1 MATLEELGLQPRTK
15 KTNGVDKLHRLGIS
29 YVNEGLDRVPEPDYS
44 FIPTPKPQESAQEDF
59 SAVPLPPKKIKLEQ
73 RKNDPTEIVREH
85 FSNPATRYA
94 KTIMGTDTAEMVFS
108 DLANFG
114 AIQPDTEEKLNVLQ
128 KSSAKF
134 ARGSYELLLDGISYA
149 SALAGR
155 EDIAKNMA
163 DFRKR
168 NLPLLELP
176 SSKKEFEL
184 SDLTKP
190 DFWAE
195 QAPATLALFLA
206 ARTGGALGGS
216 AFGAAAARL
225 GATGKTAQVAKFIGQ
240 IFGGTIPMTGAEAF
254 MEASG
259 TYNQALESMLQ
270 SGKSEKEA
278 QEKASEAA
286 ASTFTSNLAFLAGT
300 NAFEYYTAL
309 GKLPRG
315 LRSKFTRYVV
325 SKAKNTGLA
334 RGGRRA
340 LFGALNIGGKGAAA
354 ATESAEEVIQG
365 WIQQTAQDYV
375 EDRRPDAGLEIKDL
389 LTKIEEM
396 KPDTQAEILVG
407 LGMGLLFQAGGSFD
421 EYMGRRKKLE
431 RKAKTNPQELKRDI
445 ESIINEE
452 ERLKESLNIPK
463 TNESAQP
470 ESKVAAEVEPAQPVS
485 AAQVESSPQIEV
497 AAPPSQ
503 PTVAPPP
510 SQAIESEGAVPQPKE
525 TEPEVEVVDAE
536 PIVDEYEGLRLAIE
550 QKKAEAQEEGESGF
564 NADDL
569 DLSILDDDEVKSLYR
584 SMAVEMAIP
593 GKDDLADTDRAAVK
607 EVFDARGM
615 DIADADIENA
625 MNLRKLLKGSR
636 GRGKF
641 SKKVID
647 EMMTRP
653 ALRKREPKRLQSG
666 VRAVAK
672 RERSYLIPV
681 KSIQTDEDRF
691 QLRKAPYSE
700 ETAQKIAEDYDPEK
714 FEPIVV
720 WQEEGDAKPFVLSGH
735 SRLEGMK
742 RRGEKLIPARIFE
755 GTEQEAMAV
764 AAAESMENTPK
775 AERKDD
781 VIKTRMKDSAKEL
794 GRTVDN
800 AFWNRM
806 IELENSGAS
815 KDEILNDAELKR
827 LAEQKQRSYAEER
840 KNHFHAARVRGAFI
854 SAVGVDRVK
863 QLSSSEAKAA
873 LRALEGETKKPRTPQ
888 EIDAAILERTLE
900 LEQSGASVEEM
911 RSDAVLKSL
920 DEESREA
927 YAENERARRKLFGK
941 KEPKGEFDVSTE
953 TIGEDIDKLFSSL
966 DYDSGK
972 SDIVPESAPSVDDLT
987 KTLRKQKQVEVIGR
1001 DGGSLTYAIKDVQIG
1016 DTDAGKKLEISRT
1029 SDGTLV
1035 KELGV
1040 NEVAG
1045 LAVGSPVKELLES
1058 ATQEMKVQL
1067 ALFEDEQKDVEA
1079 TRGEEKKSGSRKQPA
1094 KSRRANKADRGGVR
1108 TGTDAGREGL
1118 SEAAG
1123 VGVGEGATPERVES
1137 ATGVVESTTAPATVL
1152 PVFRINDL
1160 VLDYKNALSRF
1171 RDNLAALKVLHELR
1185 ASRMPP
1191 TEQQQSILSKYV
1203 GWGGLAQAAFDE
1215 SNQSNIAKYATERE
1229 QLKRLLTPDELKSA
1243 RASTIN
1249 AHYTS
1254 YPIVRS
1260 MWNAL
1265 QHFGFSGGKVLEPG
1279 SGIGNFAGLVPDAL
1293 LEKTKLTGVE
1303 MDNISVEISRH
1314 LYPNNTFLLSPFQDV
1329 GFQENIFDAVI
1340 GNVPFGNVPIY
1351 DPTLEKRV
1359 GKSLSIHNYFIY
1371 KSITLLK
1378 PGGIAAVITSRY
1390 TMDAK
1395 TNADFRKSLGEIANL
1410 VGAIRL
1416 PAQAFQS
1423 NAATEVVTD
1432 ILFFRK
1438 RDNSKIEKSL
1448 KAEFEKTGKTNF
1460 YGTKSKKYLEFEINE
1475 YFVSHRE
1482 MIYGSQNDSGK
1493 MQFGNVYNVEK
1504 LDFKDSKVESD
1515 LGNLVTT
1522 LPVDIFTPKEVAPVK
1537 EKEQRL
1543 VDLSL
1548 NDRTRA
1554 RNGSIVEADDELLVV
1569 TGFDVESGKSK
1580 VEPFAGTAKD
1590 AKIARGVVAIKR
1602 AIFDVYDTQQGLDA
1616 TDEDVAKTIK
1626 HLNASY
1632 DSFVSKH
1639 GFLHERANSSVFSLD
1654 PDAPH
1659 LYALESYDPETKK
1672 ATKADIFSRRV
1683 IEKRKV
1689 FTSAK
1694 SPVDALAI
1702 SMNEKGKVDIDRI
1715 AQLLNVSSDE
1725 AAQKL
1730 ESENL
1735 IFRNPGSGYESV
1747 EEYLS
1752 GDVVTKLEVAR
1763 NAVKTDESFSRN
1775 VKALESVQPKTIPAE
1790 RIYVSPGAAWIPL
1803 DVYTDFFSHLMNFN
1817 MSPYVRVS
1825 RDAFDNGYKVSID
1838 REAFYQYGFDD
1849 TLRRSQWGTYDIP
1862 AEEIFENI
1870 LNSKQPTV
1878 NVKAVGGG
1886 TVLDEAKTAEVRVR
1900 ARQMIQ
1906 EFSEWI
1912 MNETTRR
1919 ERVTAIFNDRF
1930 NRLVPRDYH
1939 RSGNILTFDGM
1950 TPAWRDKLH
1959 QHQKDGIYRAL
1970 FGNTLFNVVVGGG
1983 KTNILIGTAME
1994 AKRIGIA
2001 KKPILVVKKNTLL
2014 QFRSDFLNL
2023 YPSAKIL
2030 VADDVNFTKAERQKF
2045 LARIATGNWD
2055 AIIITHSAFG
2065 FIPMSE
2071 QFQSKFYSDIIAE
2084 MIEALEPMK
2093 QEHGSRDR
2101 TVKEI
2106 EKRIQTIQAKI
2117 EKLADMRKD
2126 DLITFEQ
2133 LGIDMMLVD
2142 EAHNFKNLFFVSK
2155 HRDVLGL
2162 GKRDGGKKTFDMFMK
2177 TQYLA
2182 ELNGGER
2189 GVVFATGTPVEN
2201 SLSELYHI
2209 LRYLK
2214 PRTLKQL
2221 GLTSFDAFA
2230 STFAE
2235 ATVEVERKA
2244 TGQYKPTLRFMKFK
2258 NLLQLSTLNSTF
2270 MEVKTLNDLP
2280 ALKQIVPARK
2290 GGKAQVVEAPRSDEM
2305 AWYMEFLYQRAKNL
2319 KKAEEGSDNHLV
2331 IATDA
2336 RKAALSLSMV
2346 ASGYRTK
2353 TPTKI
2358 DFAVDKI
2365 YETWKEGKA
2374 DKSAQLIFCDLG
2386 VPSKSVVKKEGAVEP
2401 DEDSPDFDSGFES
2414 DSKPGVEY
2422 IQDAIVSITKRK
2434 KNTDREKLNDFFLAV
2449 ARTEKGSRYSV
2460 YDEIKNALIKRGVPK
2475 EEIVFVQDFKTDEQ
2489 KKQMQAKVREGKYR
2503 VVLASTSTFG
2513 EGTNVQSRLAAI
2525 HHLDIPWTPA
2535 KLEQRN
2541 GRGFRMGNMFLN
2553 KGGVYEFRYVTL
2565 DSHDA
2570 VMWQKI
2576 EQKAHFTESF
2586 FAGAQ
2591 QEMEDIMS
2599 TTILDAAEM
2608 RSIATGNPL
2617 FKRFIEL
2624 RILIDQLQAEEKA
2637 HKSKVFRA
2645 QRDLENIPKDQI
2657 VLRGKLGQYEHI
2669 QETVEAT
2676 EKNETF
2682 KLYEESFEKR
2692 TELSE
2697 KLVEIMTSSKRVADV
2712 LNNGGKLTTLARG
2725 EWKGIAFTVTGEY
2738 GGNQYGVIFKI
2749 AQELPGQGYMH
2760 FEKKVETPTP
2770 EGINSFFRR
2779 NRERVAK
2786 LIEETKLEMAQ
2797 NEKALVT
2804 VKDIA
2809 AQKFKRA
2816 EELRASLSEFEVV
2829 TASLNQSEEAS
2840 EDADVPTELQDESTE
2855 AAFMQTNDELEENAI
2870 TAQNRHQGRVESRC
2884 KDAL

>member
-15 KTNGVDKLHRLGIS
+15 KTNGVDRLHRLGIG
-29 YVNEGLDRVPEPDYS
+29 YINEELDRAPEPDYS
-44 FIPTPKPQESAQEDF
+44 FVPTPQKESPEDF
-59 SAVPLPPKKIKLEQ
+59 SAIPLPPQKVKLQQ
-73 RKNDPTEIVREH
+73 RKDDTAKKVREYY
-85 FSNPATRYA
+85 SAPPTRFD
-94 KTIMGTDTAEMVFS
+94 KIIMGSDAAEMVFG
-108 DLANFG
+108 DLATFG
-114 AIQPDTEEKLNVLQ
+114 AIQPDTEERLNVLQ
-128 KSSAKF
+128 KSGAKAAGSAWD
-134 ARGSYELLLDGISYA
+134 LLLDGVGYA

-155 EDIAKNMA
+155 DDIAKNIA
-163 DFRKR
+163 EVKKR
-168 NLPLLELP
+168 NLAPASLP
-176 SSKKEFEL
+176 SSRKEFDV

-195 QAPATLALFLA
+195 QAPATIALYLAGS
-206 ARTGGALGGS
+206 TGGAIGGS
-216 AFGAAAARL
+216 AATSIAARFGL
-225 GATGKTAQVAKFIGQ
+225 SGKAAQVAKFAGQ

-278 QEKASEAA
+278 QEKASEVAA
-286 ASTFTSNLAFLAGT
+286 NTFTSNLALLAGT

-315 LRSKFTRYVV
+315 VRNKFTRYVIDR
-325 SKAKNTGLA
+325 AKGA
-334 RGGRRA
+334 GIQKGGRRA
-340 LFGALNIGGKGAAA
+340 VFGALNIASKGAAA
-354 ATESAEEVIQG
+354 AAESAEEVIQG
-365 WIQQTAQDYV
+365 WVQKTAQDYV
-375 EDRRPDAGLEIKDL
+375 DGTKPDAGLEIKDL

-407 LGMGLLFQAGGSFD
+407 LGMGLLFQAGGSFE
-421 EYMGRRKKLE
+421 EYSARRKKLE
-431 RKAKTNPQELKRDI
+431 RKAKTNPRELKRDI
-445 ESIINEE
+445 ETIINEE
-452 ERLKESLNIPK
+452 EQLKKSLSIPETEEPK
-463 TNESAQP
+463 P
-470 ESKVAAEVEPAQPVS
+470 EEHIAAPTKAEPTVFA
-485 AAQVESSPQIEV
+485 EEV

-503 PTVAPPP
+503 PTVAPAPS
-510 SQAIESEGAVPQPKE
+510 SQAIESEGAAPQPQE
-525 TEPEVEVVDAE
+525 ATGEMGEEPIQEVEAE
-536 PIVDEYEGLRLAIE
+536 IVDDYEGLRLAINL
-550 QKKAEAQEEGESGF
+550 KKEEAKEEGESGF
-564 NADDL
+564 NADEL
-569 DLSILDDDEVKSLYR
+569 DLSALDDDEVKNLYR
-584 SMAVEMAIP
+584 SMAVEMVIP
-593 GKDDLADTDRAAVK
+593 GRDDLADVDRAAVK

-615 DIADADIENA
+615 SVSDIDIENA
-625 MNLRKLLKGSR
+625 MNLRKLLNGSR

-641 SKKVID
+641 GKKVID
-647 EMMTRP
+647 EMMKRP
-653 ALRKREPKRLQSG
+653 TLRRSESKRLHSG
-666 VRAVAK
+666 VRDVAK
-672 RERSYLIPV
+672 REQSYLIPI

-691 QLRKAPYSE
+691 QLRKEPYSE
-700 ETAQKIAEDYDPEK
+700 KTAKAVAEKYDQEK

-720 WQEEGDAKPFVLSGH
+720 WQEDGEGKPFVLSGH

-764 AAAESMENTPK
+764 AAAESMENTQK

-781 VIKTRMKDSAKEL
+781 VIKEKKPTPQIKGEGKYVLPLFATHGAKKAP
-794 GRTVDN
+794 RS
-800 AFWNRM
+800 
-806 IELENSGAS
+806 IS
-815 KDEILNDAELKR
+815 KQTKKFPPS
-827 LAEQKQRSYAEER
+827 LA
-840 KNHFHAARVRGAFI
+840 HGGAFI
-854 SAVGVDRVK
+854 SAVDVDRVEK
-863 QLSSSEAKAA
+863 LSSSEAAAA
-873 LRALEGETKKPRTPQ
+873 LRALEGESKKARTPQ

-900 LEQSGASVEEM
+900 LEQSGATAQEM
-911 RSDAVLKSL
+911 RNDPVLKSL

-927 YAENERARRKLFGK
+927 YAENEKARRKLFGQ
-941 KEPKGEFDVSTE
+941 KEPEGEFDVSTE
-953 TIGEDIDKLFSSL
+953 ALGEDIDKLFSSL
-966 DYDSGK
+966 DYDSNK
-972 SDIVPESAPSVDDLT
+972 SDIVPESAPSTEDLT
-987 KTLRKQKQVEVIGR
+987 KTLKKQKQVEVTGR
-1001 DGGSLTYAIKDVQIG
+1001 DGGSLTYAIKDVKIG

-1029 SDGTLV
+1029 SGGTLV

-1045 LAVGSPVKELLES
+1045 LAVGSPVNELLES
-1058 ATQEMKVQL
+1058 ATEEMKVQL
-1067 ALFEDEQKDVEA
+1067 ALFEDEKKDSEA
-1079 TRGEEKKSGSRKQPA
+1079 ASGKEKKPSSRKQPA
-1094 KSRRANKADRGGVR
+1094 KHRRSDKADRGGVR
-1108 TGTDAGREGL
+1108 AGTEAGGEGL

-1123 VGVGEGATPERVES
+1123 VGTGEGATPERIES
-1137 ATGVVESTTAPATVL
+1137 ATGVVESTTVAAAVL
-1152 PVFRINDL
+1152 PVFRIKDL
-1160 VLDYKNALSRF
+1160 TLDYKNTLSRF

-1185 ASRMPP
+1185 ASRVPP
-1191 TEQQQSILSKYV
+1191 TEQQQTVLSKYV

-1215 SNQSNIAKYATERE
+1215 SNQLNISKYATERE
-1229 QLKRLLTPDELKSA
+1229 QLKRLLNPDELKAA

-1254 YPIVRS
+1254 YPVVRS

-1265 QHFGFSGGKVLEPG
+1265 QHFGFNGGKVLEPG

-1329 GFQENIFDAVI
+1329 GFQENTFDAVI

-1351 DPTLEKRV
+1351 DPALEKRV

-1371 KSITLLK
+1371 KAITLLK
-1378 PGGIAAVITSRY
+1378 PGGVAAVITSRY

-1395 TNADFRKSLGEIANL
+1395 TNADFRKSLGEIASL
-1410 VGAIRL
+1410 IGAIRL
-1416 PAQAFQS
+1416 PSQAFQS

-1438 RDNSKIEKSL
+1438 RDNSKIEKRTD
-1448 KAEFEKTGKTNF
+1448 AAFEKTGKTNF
-1460 YGTKSKKYLEFEINE
+1460 YGPKTRKYLEFEINE
-1475 YFVSHRE
+1475 YFVANDK
-1482 MIYGSQNDSGK
+1482 MIYGYQSDSGK
-1493 MQFGNVYNVEK
+1493 MQFGNLYNVDK
-1504 LDFKDSKVESD
+1504 SNFSDSRVESD
-1515 LGNLVTT
+1515 LGDLVAT
-1522 LPVDIFTPKEVAPVK
+1522 LPKDIFTPKEVATIQ

-1554 RNGSIVEADDELLVV
+1554 RNGSIIEADGELFVV

-1580 VEPFAGTAKD
+1580 VEPFTGSQKD
-1590 AKIARGVVAIKR
+1590 RRVVRGVVEIKR
-1602 AIFDVYDTQQGLDA
+1602 AIFDVYDTQQSLDA
-1616 TDEDVAKTIK
+1616 TDEDVSATIK
-1626 HLNASY
+1626 KLNESY
-1632 DSFVSKH
+1632 DSFVDKN
-1639 GFLHERANSSVFSLD
+1639 GFLHERSNSSVFSLD

-1683 IEKRKV
+1683 IDKRKV
-1689 FTSAK
+1689 FTSAA
-1694 SPVDALAI
+1694 SPADALAI
-1702 SMNEKGKVDIDRI
+1702 SMNEKGAVDVDRI
-1715 AQLLNVSSDE
+1715 SQLLGVSVDE
-1725 AAQKL
+1725 AVKKL
-1730 ESENL
+1730 ESDNL

-1763 NAVKTDESFSRN
+1763 NAAKSDETFSRN
-1775 VKALESVQPKTIPAE
+1775 VKALEAVQPKIIPAE
-1790 RIYVSPGAAWIPL
+1790 RIYVSPGASWIPV
-1803 DVYTDFFSHLMNFN
+1803 DVYIDFFSHLMNFN
-1817 MSPYVRVS
+1817 MSPHVS
-1825 RDAFDNGYKVSID
+1825 ITRDSYDNGYRVVVDKRVFS
-1838 REAFYQYGFDD
+1838 QYEFDD
-1849 TLRRSQWGTYDIP
+1849 TLRRVQWGTYEIP
-1862 AEEIFENI
+1862 AEEILENV

-1878 NVKAVGGG
+1878 TIKTQAGVVV
-1886 TVLDEAKTAEVRVR
+1886 TDDAKTAEARVR
-1900 ARQMIQ
+1900 SRQMIQ

-1919 ERVTAIFNDRF
+1919 ERITAIFNDRF
-1930 NRLVPRDYH
+1930 NRLAPRDFH

-1959 QHQKDGIYRAL
+1959 QHQRDGIYRAL

-2071 QFQSKFYSDIIAE
+2071 QFQSKFYRDVIDE
-2084 MIEALEPMK
+2084 MVEALEHLKKENGP
-2093 QEHGSRDR
+2093 RDP

-2106 EKRIQTIQAKI
+2106 EKRIQTLEAKI
-2117 EKLADMRKD
+2117 EKLSDMRKD

-2155 HRDVLGL
+2155 HREVLGL

-2177 TQYLA
+2177 TRYLA

-2305 AWYMEFLYQRAKNL
+2305 GWYMEFLYQRAKNL

-2358 DFAVDKI
+2358 DYAIDKI
-2365 YETWKEGKA
+2365 FETWKEGAA

-2386 VPSKSVVKKEGAVEP
+2386 VPFKAAKKEGAVEP
-2401 DEDSPDFDSGFES
+2401 DEESPDFDSGFES
-2414 DSKPGVEY
+2414 ESKSGVEY
-2422 IQDAIVSITKRK
+2422 IGEAIVEITRRK
-2434 KNTDREKLNDFFLAV
+2434 KVVDKEKLNSFFNAV
-2449 ARTEKGSRYSV
+2449 ARTEKGERYSV
-2460 YDEIKNALIKRGVPK
+2460 YDEIKNALVRHGVPK
-2475 EEIVFVQDFKTDEQ
+2475 EQIVFVQDFKTDEQ

-2503 VVLASTSTFG
+2503 IVLASTSTFG
-2513 EGTNVQSRLAAI
+2513 EGTNVQARLAAI

-2617 FKRFIEL
+2617 FKRFTEL
-2624 RILIDQLQAEEKA
+2624 RISIDQLQAEEKA

-2645 QRDLENIPKDQI
+2645 QLDLEQIPKDQI
-2657 VLRGKLGQYEHI
+2657 ILRGKLGQYEHI

-2682 KLYEESFEKR
+2682 KLGDEAFEKR

-2697 KLVEIMTSSKRVADV
+2697 KLVKIMTSGKNVAAV
-2712 LNNGGKLTTLARG
+2712 LNNGGKLMEFARG
-2725 EWKGIAFTVTGEY
+2725 EWKGIPFTVTGEY
-2738 GGNQYGVIFKI
+2738 GGNQYGVIFKVS
-2749 AQELPGQGYMH
+2749 QNDLPGQGYIH

-2770 EGINSFFRR
+2770 EGINAFFRK

-2809 AQKFKRA
+2809 GQKFKRA
-2816 EELRASLSEFEVV
+2816 EELRSSLSELEVV
-2829 TASLNQSEEAS
+2829 TASLNKSEETA
-2840 EDADVPTELQDESTE
+2840 EDADVPAELKDESTE
-2855 AAFMQTNDELEENAI
+2855 AAFMPLSDELEENAI
-2870 TAQNRHQGRVESRC
+2870 TAQDRFEGKVESRC

>member
-1 MATLEELGLQPRTK
+1 MATLEELGLQTRTQ
-15 KTNGVDKLHRLGIS
+15 KTNGLDKLHRLGIG
-29 YVNEGLDRVPEPDYS
+29 YINEELDRAPEPDYS
-44 FIPTPKPQESAQEDF
+44 FVPTPQKESPEDF
-59 SAVPLPPKKIKLEQ
+59 SAIPLPPQKVKLQQ
-73 RKNDPTEIVREH
+73 RKD
-85 FSNPATRYA
+85 
-94 KTIMGTDTAEMVFS
+94 DTAEKVREYYSAPPTRFDKIIMGSDAAEMIFG
-108 DLANFG
+108 DLATFG
-114 AIQPDTEEKLNVLQ
+114 AIQPDTEERLNVLQ
-128 KSSAKF
+128 KSGAKAAGSAWD
-134 ARGSYELLLDGISYA
+134 LLLDGVGYA

-155 EDIAKNMA
+155 DDIAKNIA
-163 DFRKR
+163 EVKKR
-168 NLPLLELP
+168 NLAPARLP
-176 SSKKEFEL
+176 SSRKNFDL

-195 QAPATLALFLA
+195 QAPATIALYLAGS
-206 ARTGGALGGS
+206 TGGAIGGS
-216 AFGAAAARL
+216 AFASGAARMGLSEKAV
-225 GATGKTAQVAKFIGQ
+225 GVAKFIGQ
-240 IFGGTIPMTGAEAF
+240 IFGGTITQTIQEAF

-259 TYNQALESMLQ
+259 TYTQAVESMLA

-286 ASTFTSNLAFLAGT
+286 ASTFTNNLTYLAGT
-300 NAFEYYTAL
+300 NAIEYYAAL

-325 SKAKNTGLA
+325 SRAKNAGIE

-340 LFGALNIGGKGAAA
+340 LFSVLNVGGKGAAA
-354 ATESAEEVIQG
+354 TIDSADEVLQG
-365 WIQQTAQDYV
+365 WFQQTAQDYV
-375 EDRRPDAGLEIKDL
+375 EGNKPDTALEIKDL
-389 LTKIEEM
+389 LTKLDEM

-407 LGMGLLFQAGGSFD
+407 LGMGLLFQAGGSFE
-421 EYMGRRKKLE
+421 EYSARRKKLE

-452 ERLKESLNIPK
+452 EQLKGSLNIPK
-463 TNESAQP
+463 VETPQAEGVAPKEQAAPTEQAQP
-470 ESKVAAEVEPAQPVS
+470 QAGVAVET
-485 AAQVESSPQIEV
+485 E
-497 AAPPSQ
+497 APPSQ
-503 PTVAPPP
+503 QTVAPAPP
-510 SQAIESEGAVPQPKE
+510 QTTEQEGAGPQPQTLE
-525 TEPEVEVVDAE
+525 AEE
-536 PIVDEYEGLRLAIE
+536 PIEAVEAEIVVDEYDGLRLAVE
-550 QKKAEAQEEGESGF
+550 QKKAEAQQDGESGF
-564 NADDL
+564 NADEL
-569 DLSILDDDEVKSLYR
+569 DLSILEDEEVKSLYR

-593 GKDDLADTDRAAVK
+593 GKDDLSEVGRAAVK
-607 EVFDARGM
+607 EVLDARGM
-615 DIADADIENA
+615 SIVDADIENA
-625 MNLRKLLKGSR
+625 MNLRKLLNGSR

-641 SKKVID
+641 AKKVID
-647 EMMTRP
+647 EMMSRP
-653 ALRKREPKRLQSG
+653 ALKRRESKRPQSG

-672 RERSYLIPV
+672 REQSYLIPI

-691 QLRKAPYSE
+691 QLRKEPYSE
-700 ETAQKIAEDYDPEK
+700 ETAQEVAENYDEEK

-735 SRLEGMK
+735 SRLEGMR

-775 AERKDD
+775 SERKDD
-781 VIKTRMKDSAKEL
+781 VIKPRVTPQIPVEEGTKYVLPTFA
-794 GRTVDN
+794 TH
-800 AFWNRM
+800 
-806 IELENSGAS
+806 GARRQGTES
-815 KDEILNDAELKR
+815 KTEKPPKSITKHR
-827 LAEQKQRSYAEER
+827 R
-840 KNHFHAARVRGAFI
+840 KLPGSLVHGAFI
-854 SAVGVDRVK
+854 SAVSVDRVET
-863 QLSSSEAKAA
+863 LSPSETKAA
-873 LRALEGETKKPRTPQ
+873 LRALKGESKARRTPQ
-888 EIDAAILERTLE
+888 EIEAAILERTVE
-900 LEQSGASVEEM
+900 LEQGGATAEEM
-911 RSDAVLKSL
+911 RDDPVLKAL

-927 YAENERARRKLFGK
+927 YAENEKARRKLFGQ
-941 KEPKGEFDVSTE
+941 KEPEGEPDFSTE
-953 TIGEDIDKLFSSL
+953 ALGEDIDKFFSSL

-987 KTLRKQKQVEVIGR
+987 KTLKTQKQVEVTGR
-1001 DGGSLTYAIKDVQIG
+1001 DGGSLTYAIKDVKIG
-1016 DTDAGKKLEISRT
+1016 DTDAGKRLEIIRT
-1029 SDGTLV
+1029 SGGELV

-1040 NEVAG
+1040 NDVAG
-1045 LAVGSPVKELLES
+1045 LAVGSPVNELIDNAKE
-1058 ATQEMKVQL
+1058 EMKVQL
-1067 ALFEDEQKDVEA
+1067 ALFEDEKKDEVPSGREKETG
-1079 TRGEEKKSGSRKQPA
+1079 TRKRAA
-1094 KSRRANKADRGGVR
+1094 KPRSADKADRGGVR
-1108 TGTDAGREGL
+1108 AGTETIGKGSQE
-1118 SEAAG
+1118 EARA
-1123 VGVGEGATPERVES
+1123 GVGEGATTERIEG
-1137 ATGVVESTTAPATVL
+1137 ATGVVESTSTPATVL
-1152 PVFRINDL
+1152 PVFRIRD
-1160 VLDYKNALSRF
+1160 VALDYKNTLSRF

-1185 ASRMPP
+1185 ASRRAP
-1191 TEQQQSILSKYV
+1191 TEQQQTILSKYV

-1215 SNQSNIAKYATERE
+1215 SNQSNISKYAVERE
-1229 QLKRLLTPDELKSA
+1229 QLKRLLTPDELKAA

-1254 YPIVRS
+1254 YPIVRA

-1265 QHFGFSGGKVLEPG
+1265 QHFGFNGGKVLEPG

-1293 LEKTKLTGVE
+1293 LENTRLTGVE
-1303 MDNISVEISRH
+1303 MDNISVEIARH
-1314 LYPNNTFLLSPFQDV
+1314 LYPNNTFLHSPFQDV
-1329 GFQENIFDAVI
+1329 GFQENTFDAVI

-1351 DPTLEKRV
+1351 DPALEKRV

-1371 KSITLLK
+1371 KAITILK

-1395 TNADFRKSLGEIANL
+1395 TNADFRKSLGEIASL
-1410 VGAIRL
+1410 VGAVRL
-1416 PAQAFQS
+1416 PSQAFQS

-1438 RDNSKIEKSL
+1438 RDNSKIEKNL
-1448 KAEFEKTGKTNF
+1448 KAEFEKTAKTSF
-1460 YGTKSKKYLEFEINE
+1460 YGTKSRKYVEFEINE
-1475 YFVSHRE
+1475 YFAANYN
-1482 MIYGSQNDSGK
+1482 MIYGDQNDSGK
-1493 MQFGNVYNVEK
+1493 MQFGNLYNVDK
-1504 LDFKDSKVESD
+1504 YDFKDIKAESD
-1515 LGNLVTT
+1515 IGNLVTT
-1522 LPVDIFTPKEVAPVK
+1522 LPSGIFTPKEVARAE
-1537 EKEQRL
+1537 EKVQKL
-1543 VDLSL
+1543 ADLSL
-1548 NDRTRA
+1548 TDKTRA
-1554 RNGSIVEADDELLVV
+1554 RNGSIIETDDEIVV
-1569 TGFDVESGKSK
+1569 VSGFDVESGKAK
-1580 VEPFAGTAKD
+1580 VESFSGSAKEL
-1590 AKIARGVVAIKR
+1590 KVARGIVEIKR
-1602 AIFDVYDTQQGLDA
+1602 AIFDLYDVQQSVEA
-1616 TDEDVAKTIK
+1616 ADENVAKTMK
-1626 HLNASY
+1626 ALNESY
-1632 DSFVSKH
+1632 DRFVSKN
-1639 GFLHERANSSVFSLD
+1639 GFLHERANSSVFARD

-1659 LYALESYDPETKK
+1659 LYALENYDPETKK
-1672 ATKADIFSRRV
+1672 ATKTDIFNSRV
-1683 IEKRKV
+1683 IDKTRL
-1689 FTSAK
+1689 FTSAAT
-1694 SPVDALAI
+1694 PLDAVAI
-1702 SMNEKGKVDIDRI
+1702 SINEKGYVDVDRI
-1715 AQLLNVSSDE
+1715 AQLLDISIDDAE
-1725 AAQKL
+1725 QKL
-1730 ESENL
+1730 QDENL
-1735 IFRNPGSGYESV
+1735 AFKNPGSGYELAA
-1747 EEYLS
+1747 EYLS

-1763 NAVKTDESFSRN
+1763 NAAKMEKSFERN
-1775 VKALESVQPKTIPAE
+1775 VKALEAVQPKPVPPE

-1803 DVYTDFFSHLMNFN
+1803 DVYVDFFSHLMNYD
-1817 MSPYVRVS
+1817 MGRYVSVT
-1825 RDAFDNGYKVSID
+1825 RDSYDNGYRVSVG
-1838 REAFYQYGFDD
+1838 REAFYQYDFDD
-1849 TLRRSQWGTYDIP
+1849 TLRRVQWGTYDIP
-1862 AEEIFENI
+1862 AEEIFENV

-1878 NVKAVGGG
+1878 NVKTPAGVAV
-1886 TVLDEAKTAEVRVR
+1886 DEAKTAEVRVR

-1912 MNETTRR
+1912 MDETTRR
-1919 ERVTAIFNDRF
+1919 ERITAIFNDRF
-1930 NRLVPRDYH
+1930 NRLVPRDFH

-1959 QHQKDGIYRAL
+1959 QHQRDGIYRAL

-2071 QFQSKFYSDIIAE
+2071 QFQSKFYRDVIHE
-2084 MIEALEPMK
+2084 MVEALEPLIK
-2093 QEHGSRDR
+2093 EHGKRDR

-2106 EKRIQTIQAKI
+2106 EKRIQSLEAKI
-2117 EKLADMRKD
+2117 EKLADMKKD

-2133 LGIDMMLVD
+2133 LGIDMLLVD

-2182 ELNGGER
+2182 DLNGGER

-2305 AWYMEFLYQRAKNL
+2305 GWYMEFLYQRAKNL

-2358 DFAVDKI
+2358 DYAIDKI
-2365 YETWKEGKA
+2365 FETWKEGAA

-2386 VPSKSVVKKEGAVEP
+2386 VPFKAAKKEGAVEP
-2401 DEDSPDFDSGFES
+2401 DEESPDFDSGFES
-2414 DSKPGVEY
+2414 ESKSGVEY
-2422 IQDAIVSITKRK
+2422 IGEAIVEITRRK
-2434 KNTDREKLNDFFLAV
+2434 KVVDKEKLNSFFNAV
-2449 ARTEKGSRYSV
+2449 ARTEKGERYSV
-2460 YDEIKNALIKRGVPK
+2460 YDEIKNALVRHGVPK
-2475 EEIVFVQDFKTDEQ
+2475 EQIVFVQDFKTDEQ

-2503 VVLASTSTFG
+2503 IVLASTSTFG
-2513 EGTNVQSRLAAI
+2513 EGTNVQARLAAI

-2624 RILIDQLQAEEKA
+2624 RISIDQLQAEEKA

-2645 QRDLENIPKDQI
+2645 QRDLEQIPKDQI
-2657 VLRGKLGQYEHI
+2657 ILRGKLGQYEHI

-2682 KLYEESFEKR
+2682 KLGDEAFEKR

-2697 KLVEIMTSSKRVADV
+2697 KLVKIMTSGKNVAAV
-2712 LNNGGKLTTLARG
+2712 LNNGGKLMEFARG
-2725 EWKGIAFTVTGEY
+2725 EWKGIPFTVTGEY
-2738 GGNQYGVIFKI
+2738 GGNQYGVIFKVS
-2749 AQELPGQGYMH
+2749 QNDLPGQGYIH

-2770 EGINSFFRR
+2770 EGINAFFRK

-2809 AQKFKRA
+2809 GQKFKRA
-2816 EELRASLSEFEVV
+2816 EELRSSLSELEVV
-2829 TASLNQSEEAS
+2829 TASLNQSEETA
-2840 EDADVPTELQDESTE
+2840 EDADVPAELKDESTE
-2855 AAFMQTNDELEENAI
+2855 AAFMPLSDELEENAI
-2870 TAQNRHQGRVESRC
+2870 TAQDRFEGKVESRC

>member
-1 MATLEELGLQPRTK
+1 MATLEELGLQLRTK
-15 KTNGVDKLHRLGIS
+15 KTNGQDKLHRLGVG
-29 YVNEGLDRVPEPDYS
+29 YVNEELYRAPEPDYS
-44 FIPTPKPQESAQEDF
+44 FIPTPEQKSPREDDF
-59 SAVPLPPKKIKLEQ
+59 SNIPLPPQQLKL
-73 RKNDPTEIVREH
+73 KTPGASDPTEIVREH
-85 FSNPATRYA
+85 FRDPATRYA
-94 KTIMGTDTAEMVFS
+94 KTIMGTDAAEMVFS

-114 AIQPDTEEKLNVLQ
+114 AIQPDTEEKLNVAQ
-128 KSSAKF
+128 KSGAKF
-134 ARGSYELLLDGISYA
+134 ARGSYELLLDATAYA

-155 EDIAKNMA
+155 DDIAKNVA
-163 DFRKR
+163 DFRRR
-168 NLPLLELP
+168 NMPLFGLP
-176 SSKKEFEL
+176 SSKKEFDL

-195 QAPATLALFLA
+195 QAPATIALFLA
-206 ARTGGALGGS
+206 ARTGGAIGGG
-216 AFGAAAARL
+216 AFASGAARVGLSEKAV
-225 GATGKTAQVAKFIGQ
+225 GVAKFIGQ
-240 IFGGTIPMTGAEAF
+240 IFGGTIPATGAEAF

-259 TYNQALESMLQ
+259 TYTQAMESMLA

-278 QEKASEAA
+278 QEKASNAA
-286 ASTFTSNLAFLAGT
+286 AATFTDNLAFLAGT
-300 NAFEYYTAL
+300 NALEYYTAL

-315 LRSKFTRYVV
+315 LRNKFTRYVV
-325 SKAKNTGLA
+325 SKAKNAGIE

-340 LFGALNIGGKGAAA
+340 LFGALNVGGKGVAA

-375 EDRRPDAGLEIKDL
+375 EGNKPDTALEIKDL
-389 LTKIEEM
+389 LTKLDEM

-452 ERLKESLNIPK
+452 EELKNSLNIPK
-463 TNESAQP
+463 VETPQED
-470 ESKVAAEVEPAQPVS
+470 VAPKGQ
-485 AAQVESSPQIEV
+485 
-497 AAPPSQ
+497 AAPIEQAPPQAGVAVETEAPLSQ
-503 PTVAPPP
+503 PTVAPAHPQTTEQEAAA
-510 SQAIESEGAVPQPKE
+510 SQPQT
-525 TEPEVEVVDAE
+525 TEAEE
-536 PIVDEYEGLRLAIE
+536 PIETVEAEITVDEYDGLRLAVE
-550 QKKAEAQEEGESGF
+550 QKKAEAQQDGESGL
-564 NADDL
+564 NADEL
-569 DLSILDDDEVKSLYR
+569 DLSILEDEEVKSLYR

-593 GKDDLADTDRAAVK
+593 GKDDLSEVDRAAIKDVL
-607 EVFDARGM
+607 DARGM
-615 DIADADIENA
+615 GIVDADIENA
-625 MNLRKLLKGSR
+625 MNLRKLLKGSL

-641 SKKVID
+641 AKKVID
-647 EMMTRP
+647 EMMNRP
-653 ALRKREPKRLQSG
+653 ALRKRESKRLQSG
-666 VRAVAK
+666 VRTVAK
-672 RERSYLIPV
+672 REQSYLIPI

-691 QLRKAPYSE
+691 QLRKEPYSE
-700 ETAQKIAEDYDPEK
+700 ETAQEVAENYDEEK

-775 AERKDD
+775 SERKDD
-781 VIKTRMKDSAKEL
+781 VIKPRVTPQ
-794 GRTVDN
+794 
-800 AFWNRM
+800 
-806 IELENSGAS
+806 IP
-815 KDEILNDAELKR
+815 
-827 LAEQKQRSYAEER
+827 AEEGTKYVLSTFATHGARR
-840 KNHFHAARVRGAFI
+840 KGTESKTEKPPKSITKHRRKLPGSLVHGAFI
-854 SAVGVDRVK
+854 SAVSVDRVET
-863 QLSSSEAKAA
+863 LSPSETKAA
-873 LRALEGETKKPRTPQ
+873 LRALEGESKARRTPQ
-888 EIDAAILERTLE
+888 EIDAAILERTVE
-900 LEQSGASVEEM
+900 LEQGGATAEEM
-911 RSDAVLKSL
+911 RDDPALKAL

-927 YAENERARRKLFGK
+927 YAENEKAMRKLFGQ
-941 KEPKGEFDVSTE
+941 KEPEGEPDFSTE
-953 TIGEDIDKLFSSL
+953 ALGEDIDKFFSSL
-966 DYDSGK
+966 DYDLGK

-987 KTLRKQKQVEVIGR
+987 KTLKKQKQVEVTGR
-1001 DGGSLTYAIKDVQIG
+1001 DGGSLTYAIKDVKIG
-1016 DTDAGKKLEISRT
+1016 DTDAGKKLEITRT
-1029 SDGTLV
+1029 SDGELV

-1040 NEVAG
+1040 NDVAG
-1045 LAVGSPVKELLES
+1045 LAVGSPVKELIDNAE
-1058 ATQEMKVQL
+1058 EEIKVQL
-1067 ALFEDEQKDVEA
+1067 ALFEDEKKDEVPSGREKETG
-1079 TRGEEKKSGSRKQPA
+1079 TRKRSA
-1094 KSRRANKADRGGVR
+1094 KHRSSDKADRGGVR
-1108 TGTDAGREGL
+1108 AGTETRREGL
-1118 SEAAG
+1118 QEKTRA
-1123 VGVGEGATPERVES
+1123 GVGEGATPERIEI
-1137 ATGVVESTTAPATVL
+1137 ATGVVESTSTPATVL
-1152 PVFRINDL
+1152 PVFRIKD
-1160 VLDYKNALSRF
+1160 VALDYKNTLSRF

-1185 ASRMPP
+1185 ASRRAP
-1191 TEQQQSILSKYV
+1191 TEQQQTILSKYV

-1215 SNQSNIAKYATERE
+1215 SNQSNISKYAVERE
-1229 QLKRLLTPDELKSA
+1229 QLKRLLTPGELKAA

-1254 YPIVRS
+1254 YPIVRA

-1265 QHFGFSGGKVLEPG
+1265 QHFGFNGGKVLEPG

-1293 LEKTKLTGVE
+1293 LENTRLTGVE
-1303 MDNISVEISRH
+1303 MDNISVEIARH
-1314 LYPNNTFLLSPFQDV
+1314 LYPNNTFLHSPFQDV
-1329 GFQENIFDAVI
+1329 GFQENTFDAVI

-1351 DPTLEKRV
+1351 DPALEKRV

-1395 TNADFRKSLGEIANL
+1395 TNADFRKSLGEIASL
-1410 VGAIRL
+1410 VGAVRL
-1416 PAQAFQS
+1416 PSEAFQS

-1438 RDNSKIEKSL
+1438 RDNSKIEKNL
-1448 KAEFEKTGKTNF
+1448 KSEFEKTAKTSF
-1460 YGTKSKKYLEFEINE
+1460 YGTKSHKYVEFEINE
-1475 YFVSHRE
+1475 YFAANDN
-1482 MIYGSQNDSGK
+1482 MIYGRQNDSGK
-1493 MQFGNVYNVEK
+1493 MQFGNLYNVDK
-1504 LDFKDSKVESD
+1504 HDFKDSKAESD
-1515 LGNLVTT
+1515 IGNLVTT
-1522 LPVDIFTPKEVAPVK
+1522 LPSGIFTPKEVARAE
-1537 EKEQRL
+1537 EKVQKL
-1543 VDLSL
+1543 ADLSL
-1548 NDRTRA
+1548 TDKTRA
-1554 RNGSIVEADDELLVV
+1554 RNGSIVETDDEIVV
-1569 TGFDVESGKSK
+1569 VSGFDVESGKAK
-1580 VEPFAGTAKD
+1580 VESFPGSAKEL
-1590 AKIARGVVAIKR
+1590 KVARGIVEIKR
-1602 AIFDVYDTQQGLDA
+1602 AIFDLYDTQQSVDA
-1616 TDEDVAKTIK
+1616 ADEDVAKTMK
-1626 HLNASY
+1626 SLNESY
-1632 DSFVSKH
+1632 DRFVSKN
-1639 GFLHERANSSVFSLD
+1639 GFLHERANSSVFARD

-1659 LYALESYDPETKK
+1659 LYALENYDQETKK
-1672 ATKADIFSRRV
+1672 ATKTDIFNSRV
-1683 IEKRKV
+1683 IDKTRL
-1689 FTSAK
+1689 FTSAAT
-1694 SPVDALAI
+1694 PLDAVAI
-1702 SMNEKGKVDIDRI
+1702 SINEKGYVDVDRI
-1715 AQLLNVSSDE
+1715 AQLLDISIDDAE
-1725 AAQKL
+1725 QKL
-1730 ESENL
+1730 QDENL
-1735 IFRNPGSGYESV
+1735 AFKNPGSGYELAA
-1747 EEYLS
+1747 EYLS

-1763 NAVKTDESFSRN
+1763 NAAKTEKSFERN
-1775 VKALESVQPKTIPAE
+1775 VKALKAVQPKPVPPE
-1790 RIYVSPGAAWIPL
+1790 RIYVSPGAAWIPI
-1803 DVYTDFFSHLMNFN
+1803 DVYVDFFSHLMNFN
-1817 MSPYVRVS
+1817 MTPYIRVD
-1825 RDAFDNGYKVSID
+1825 RDAFDNGYKVTVYGS
-1838 REAFYQYGFDD
+1838 AFHQYDFDD
-1849 TLRRSQWGTYDIP
+1849 TLRRSQWGTDDVP
-1862 AEEIFENI
+1862 AEEIFLNV
-1870 LNSKQPTV
+1870 LNSQQPTV
-1878 NVKAVGGG
+1878 TQKTQTG
-1886 TVLDEAKTAEVRVR
+1886 TVVDEAKTAEARVR

-1912 MNETTRR
+1912 MDETTRR
-1919 ERVTAIFNDRF
+1919 ERITGIFNDRF
-1930 NRLVPRDYH
+1930 NRLVPRDHY
-1939 RSGNILTFDGM
+1939 RAGNILTFDGM
-1950 TPAWRDKLH
+1950 APAWRDKLH

-1983 KTNILIGTAME
+1983 KTAILIGTAME

-2014 QFRSDFLNL
+2014 QFRSDFLSL

-2030 VADDVNFTKAERQKF
+2030 VADDVNFTKSERQKF
-2045 LARIATGNWD
+2045 LARISTGNWD

-2071 QFQSKFYSDIIAE
+2071 QFQSKFYRDVIDE
-2084 MIEALEPMK
+2084 MVEALEPLK
-2093 QEHGSRDR
+2093 KEHGSRDR
-2101 TVKEI
+2101 TVKDI
-2106 EKRIQTIQAKI
+2106 EKRIQSLEAKI
-2117 EKLADMRKD
+2117 EKLSDMRKD
-2126 DLITFEQ
+2126 DLTTFEQ

-2177 TQYLA
+2177 TQYLS

-2201 SLSELYHI
+2201 SLAELYHI

-2280 ALKQIVPARK
+2280 SLKQIVPARK

-2305 AWYMEFLYQRAKNL
+2305 SWYMEFLYQRAKNL

-2336 RKAALSLSMV
+2336 RKAALSISMV
-2346 ASGYRTK
+2346 ASGYRSK

-2358 DFAVDKI
+2358 DAAIDKI
-2365 YETWKEGKA
+2365 FEVWKEGRA
-2374 DKSAQLIFCDLG
+2374 DKSAQLLFSDLG
-2386 VPSKSVVKKEGAVEP
+2386 VPTKTPTKKEGTAEP
-2401 DEDSPDFDSGFES
+2401 DEETLDFDSGFES
-2414 DSKPGVEY
+2414 EAKPGVEY
-2422 IQDAIVSITKRK
+2422 IRDAIVEITRRK
-2434 KNTDREKLNDFFLAV
+2434 KNTNREQLNEFFLAV
-2449 ARTEKGSRYSV
+2449 ARTERGSRYSV

-2503 VVLASTSTFG
+2503 IVLASTSTFG
-2513 EGTNVQSRLAAI
+2513 EGTNVQSRLSAI

-2608 RSIATGNPL
+2608 RSIATGNPM

-2657 VLRGKLGQYEHI
+2657 ILRGKLGQYEHI
-2669 QETVEAT
+2669 QKTVEDT
-2676 EKNETF
+2676 ENNETF
-2682 KLYEESFEKR
+2682 KLGDESFEKR

-2697 KLVEIMTSSKRVADV
+2697 KLVGIMTSQKNEAAV
-2712 LNNGGKLTTLARG
+2712 LNNGGKLMEFARG
-2725 EWKGIAFTVTGEY
+2725 EWKGIPFVITGEH

-2749 AQELPGQGYMH
+2749 AQDELPGSGYVH
-2760 FEKKVETPTP
+2760 FEKKADTPTP
-2770 EGINSFFRR
+2770 EGINAFFRK
-2779 NRERVAK
+2779 NRERVSK

-2804 VKDIA
+2804 VKEIS

-2816 EELRASLSEFEVV
+2816 EELRSSLSEFEIV
-2829 TASLNQSEEAS
+2829 TASLNQSEAN
-2840 EDADVPTELQDESTE
+2840 EDADVPAELQDDSVE
-2855 AAFMQTNDELEENAI
+2855 AAFMPTNDELEENAI
-2870 TAQNRHQGRVESRC
+2870 TAQDRHSGKVESRC